1 MITITPY
8 SIGNFLKSNWKNIAL
23 ILLVL
28 FVFFQCNS
36 NEVAFAEAK
45 FQKKEAEKH
54 LANAELFQQKN
65 ESLIEKETKYLD
77 TIANLEKK
85 NSEVKTKIIEVKR
98 KGAIEIERVKKFKS
112 SEIAKYIQDRYKT
125 DQNNV
130 ATISNGTIISDT
142 IAKKMIVEVT
152 EGDICQEEVFGLNE
166 IIYNDKEIFK
176 QKDGIISNVKEQNVN
191 LLSAIEEYK
200 KADELKSNALENTE
214 KAFKK
219 ERFKKNFWKGT
230 TVVVITTAI
239 VKFIKDKNEK
249 K

>member
-1 MITITPY
+1 MITITPT
-8 SIGNFLKSNWKNIAL
+8 SIGNFFKYNWKNIAL

-36 NEVAFAEAK
+36 NEVALAEAK

-65 ESLIEKETKYLD
+65 EALIEKEAKYLD
-77 TIANLEKK
+77 TIANLESK
-85 NSEVKTKIIEVKR
+85 NNDVQKQIVIVKE
-98 KGAIEIERVKKFKS
+98 KGKVEIERIKKFKS

-130 ATISNGTIISDT
+130 ATTSNGTIISDT

-152 EGDICQEEVFGLNE
+152 EGDICNEEVFGLNE

-214 KAFKK
+214 KAFRK
-219 ERFKKNFWKGT
+219 ERNKKNIYKIT
-230 TVVVITTAI
+230 TVLAI
-239 VKFIKDKNEK
+239 LGGGYLLIK
-249 K
+249 

>member
-36 NEVAFAEAK
+36 NEVALTEAK

-54 LANAELFQQKN
+54 LANAELFQKKN
-65 ESLIEKETKYLD
+65 EALIEKEIKYQD
-77 TIANLEKK
+77 TIASLEKK

-98 KGAIEIERVKKFKS
+98 KGAIEIERIKKFKS
-112 SEIAKYIQDRYKT
+112 SEIANYIKSRYKASENEVVT
-125 DQNNV
+125 TQ
-130 ATISNGTIISDT
+130 SGTNISDT
-142 IAKKMIVEVT
+142 IAKKIIVEVT

-166 IIYNDKEIFK
+166 VIYNNEKIIE

-191 LLSAIEEYK
+191 LLSAIDEYK
-200 KADELKSNALENTE
+200 AADELKSNALKNTE

-219 ERFKKNFWKGT
+219 EKLKKNFWKLATIGIGA
-230 TVVVITTAI
+230 VSGYLIIT
-239 VKFIKDKNEK
+239 K
-249 K
+249 

>member
-36 NEVAFAEAK
+36 NSEILAEAK
-45 FQKKEAEKH
+45 FQKEQAEKH
-54 LANAELFQQKN
+54 LANAEMFQQKN
-65 ESLIEKETKYLD
+65 NYLIEKESKYLD
-77 TIANLEKK
+77 TIASLEKK
-85 NSEVKTKIIEVKR
+85 NSEIKTKIVEVKR
-98 KGAIEIERVKKFKS
+98 KGAIEIEKIKKFKS

-130 ATISNGTIISDT
+130 STASNGTIISDT
-142 IAKKMIVEVT
+142 IAKKIIVEVT

-166 IIYNDKEIFK
+166 IIYNDKKIFE

-191 LLSAIEEYK
+191 LLSAIDEYK
-200 KADELKSNALENTE
+200 AADELKSNALENTE

-219 ERFKKNFWKGT
+219 EKNKKNFWKL
-230 TVVVITTAI
+230 TAI
-239 VKFIKDKNEK
+239 GIGAVSGYLLIAK
-249 K
+249 

>member
-1 MITITPY
+1 MMTITPT

-28 FVFFQCNS
+28 FVFYQCNS
-36 NEVAFAEAK
+36 SSEAIAEAK

-65 ESLIEKETKYLD
+65 EALIEKEAKYLD
-77 TIANLEKK
+77 TIANLESK
-85 NSEVKTKIIEVKR
+85 NNDVRKQIVIVKE
-98 KGAIEIERVKKFKS
+98 KGKVEIERIKKFKS

-130 ATISNGTIISDT
+130 ATTSNGTIISDT

-152 EGDICQEEVFGLNE
+152 EGDICNEEVFGLNE

-214 KAFKK
+214 KAFRK
-219 ERFKKNFWKGT
+219 ERNKKNIYKIT
-230 TVVVITTAI
+230 TVLAVLGGGYLL
-239 VKFIKDKNEK
+239 IK
-249 K
+249 

>member
-28 FVFFQCNS
+28 FVFFQCNN
-36 NEVAFAEAK
+36 NEVALTEAK

-65 ESLIEKETKYLD
+65 EALIEKEAKYLD
-77 TIANLEKK
+77 TIANLESK
-85 NSEVKTKIIEVKR
+85 NNDVQKQIVIVKE
-98 KGAIEIERVKKFKS
+98 KGKVEIERIKKFKS

-130 ATISNGTIISDT
+130 ATTSNGTIISDT
-142 IAKKMIVEVT
+142 IAKKIIVEVT

-166 IIYNDKEIFK
+166 VIYNNEKIIE

-191 LLSAIEEYK
+191 LLSAIDEYK
-200 KADELKSNALENTE
+200 AADELKSNALKNTE

-219 ERFKKNFWKGT
+219 ERLKKNFWKVT
-230 TVVVITTAI
+230 SAAI
-239 VKFIKDKNEK
+239 LVGAGYLIIAK
-249 K
+249 

>member
-36 NEVAFAEAK
+36 NEVALAEAK
-45 FQKKEAEKH
+45 FQKKEAKKH
-54 LANAELFQQKN
+54 LANAELFQKKN
-65 ESLIEKETKYLD
+65 EALIEKEIKYQD
-77 TIANLEKK
+77 TIASLEIK
-85 NSEVKTKIIEVKR
+85 NSEVKTKIVEVKR

-112 SEIAKYIQDRYKT
+112 SEIANYIKSRYKALET
-125 DQNNV
+125 EVVTTQQ
-130 ATISNGTIISDT
+130 GTNISDT

-166 IIYNDKEIFK
+166 VIYNNEKIIE

-191 LLSAIEEYK
+191 LLSAIDEYK
-200 KADELKSNALENTE
+200 AADELKSNALKNTE

-219 ERFKKNFWKGT
+219 EMQ
-230 TVVVITTAI
+230 
-239 VKFIKDKNEK
+239 
-249 K
+249 

>member
-1 MITITPY
+1 MTEINKDLIFKNW
-8 SIGNFLKSNWKNIAL
+8 SKILVVILAFL
-23 ILLVL
+23 LLL
-28 FVFFQCNS
+28 QCNNS
-36 NEVAFAEAK
+36 SEAIAEAK

-65 ESLIEKETKYLD
+65 EALIEKESKYLD
-77 TIANLEKK
+77 NIANLESK
-85 NSEVKTKIIEVKR
+85 NNDVQKQIVIVKE
-98 KGAIEIERVKKFKS
+98 KGKVEIERIKKFKS

-130 ATISNGTIISDT
+130 TTTSNGTIISDT

-152 EGDICQEEVFGLNE
+152 EGDICNEEVFGLNE

-219 ERFKKNFWKGT
+219 ERNKKNIYKIT
-230 TVVVITTAI
+230 TVLAVLGGGYLL
-239 VKFIKDKNEK
+239 IK
-249 K
+249 